1 MKSLEKKHIETIEM
15 AIEKLRSS
23 KIYHDELICRLNQL
37 LGYLIAIEEF
47 KNKEK

>member
-1 MKSLEKKHIETIEM
+1 MKSLEKKHIETIEI

-23 KIYHDELICRLNQL
+23 RNNHYGLIDRLNQL